1 MHRWTADER
10 ELEAEDLRRA
20 SEAAGGVPMSACRDR
35 EDTCVAGTVRAVTVR
50 TRAGAPSLEADI
62 YDGSGT
68 VTLVF
73 LGRKYI
79 PGIEA
84 GRSMKASGRVT
95 VQDRRTT
102 IFNPRYELLPPARTS
117 T

>member
-1 MHRWTADER
+1 R
-10 ELEAEDLRRA
+10 
-20 SEAAGGVPMSACRDR
+20 S
-35 EDTCVAGTVRAVTVR
+35 
-50 TRAGAPSLEADI
+50 RAGAPSLEADI

-84 GRSMKASGRVT
+84 GRSLKASGRVT

-102 IFNPRYELLPPARTS
+102 IFNPRYELLAPGSFEHLA
-117 T
+117 